1 VAGARQHRAPAGG
14 GLGGWLALRWGGGL
28 SGVFA
33 AQGVA
38 LVVYGMVSA
47 SAIAGGAWFGRVGW
61 PRTHRRTAAPGGAGL
76 KPFFFEGNS
85 FNERHPMKI
94 KDSVVFITGA
104 NRGSAWRSP
113 RPRWPPA
120 PARSMAPARDPEEH
134 HAGRRD
140 AGGARRDATR
150 RRSKRRVRACGDVT
164 LLVNNAGISR
174 GSSFLGAPDAMAA
187 ARAEFETNFFG
198 PWAVTQAFAPVL
210 AANGGG
216 AVLNALSVLSW
227 ATFPSVATY
236 CASKSAAWSLS
247 NGLRN
252 ELAGQGT
259 QVTSLHMA

>member
-1 VAGARQHRAPAGG
+1 
-14 GLGGWLALRWGGGL
+14 
-28 SGVFA
+28 
-33 AQGVA
+33 
-38 LVVYGMVSA
+38 
-47 SAIAGGAWFGRVGW
+47 
-61 PRTHRRTAAPGGAGL
+61 
-76 KPFFFEGNS
+76 
-85 FNERHPMKI
+85 MKI

-104 NRGSAWRSP
+104 NRGLGLAF
-113 RPRWPPA
+113 A
-120 PARSMAPARDPEEH
+120 KAALAAGARKVYGAARDPNSITL
-134 HAGRRD
+134 AGVTPVALD
-140 AGGARRDATR
+140 VTQPAQIEAAA
-150 RRSKRRVRACGDVT
+150 RACGDVT

-174 GSSFLGAPDAMAA
+174 GSSFLGSPDAVAA
-187 ARAEFETNFFG
+187 ARAELETNFFG

-259 QVTSLHMA
+259 QVTSLHMALMDTDMARNVPGDKVSPDDVARQALEGVEAGQIEVLADDTSRHVKQGLSSATPPYASAPG